1 MFTILNEREWCFG
14 GVRKKIDRDMWKN
27 MIIFLEKEWPKMV
40 NDDCNYTSVC
50 KGETENNRD
59 WWNGRHMPNKK
70 GNIYL
75 SPAVDC
81 YKGDR
86 ISNPS
91 REARNQDFL
100 SKIIWF

>member
-1 MFTILNEREWCFG
+1 
-14 GVRKKIDRDMWKN
+14 
-27 MIIFLEKEWPKMV
+27 
-40 NDDCNYTSVC
+40 
-50 KGETENNRD
+50 
-59 WWNGRHMPNKK
+59 MPNKK

-91 REARNQDFL
+91 REVRNQDFL
-100 SKIIWF
+100 SKII